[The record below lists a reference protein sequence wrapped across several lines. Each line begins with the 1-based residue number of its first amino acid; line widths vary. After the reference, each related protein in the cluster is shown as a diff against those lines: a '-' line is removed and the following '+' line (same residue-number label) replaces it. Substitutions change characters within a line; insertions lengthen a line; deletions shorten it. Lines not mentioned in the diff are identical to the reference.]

1 MSSARDTISEETGK
15 AKRAANRVDDFQ
27 QRHPTLGFP
36 IAVWRKFS
44 EDQAGNLA
52 ALVAYWAFFSIFPLL
67 LVAVTVVGIVG
78 VGKGTFNDVM
88 SQFPLVG
95 QNLKGLSGNWWGLVV
110 GIATALWSGL
120 AVVKATQ
127 SAFDAVWEVPMRE
140 RPSFFAKLV
149 SGLKALVVIG
159 VGMVVSLG
167 LAGIATGGKKVHV
180 TWPIWLRVVDA
191 LITVALN
198 VGLLAL
204 AYTWLTKREL
214 KLRQMLP
221 GAVFAGVI
229 LFGLELAAGAL
240 ITHAAA
246 GQKNAAG
253 TVSTVLGMLWFFA
266 LAGQIILYGAEI
278 NVVKVEKLWPRGL
291 VDAPDT
297 QADHRAYEAYAQEKT
312 YRPNQHVTTGF
323 HDEVTD
329 TERDTDTGGWHRE
342 RQ

>member
-1 MSSARDTISEETGK
+1 MSSARETLHEETTK
-15 AKRAANRVDDFQ
+15 ARRAANRLDDFQ
-27 QRHPTLGFP
+27 QRHPAFGFP
-36 IAVWRKFS
+36 IAVWRKFG

-52 ALVAYWAFFSIFPLL
+52 ALIAYWAFFSIFPLL
-67 LVAVTVVGIVG
+67 LVAVTVVGLVG
-78 VGKGTFNDVM
+78 VGTGTFHDVM

-95 QNLKGLSGNWWGLVV
+95 DNLQGLSGNWWGLVV

-140 RPSFFAKLV
+140 RPSFFAKLLA
-149 SGLKALVVIG
+149 GLKALVVIG
-159 VGMVVSLG
+159 VGAVVSLG
-167 LAGIATGGKKVHV
+167 LSGIATGGRKIHV
-180 TWPIWLRVVDA
+180 TWPLWLRVVDA
-191 LITVALN
+191 VVTVALN

-204 AYTWLTKREL
+204 AYAWLTKRDL
-214 KLRQMLP
+214 RLRQMLP
-221 GAVFAGVI
+221 GALFAGI
-229 LFGLELAAGAL
+229 LLFGLELGGAAL

-246 GQKNAAG
+246 GHKSPSA

-266 LAGQIILYGAEI
+266 LAGQVVLYGAEI

-297 QADHRAYEAYAQEKT
+297 QADHRAYEAYVEEKT
-312 YRPNQHVTTGF
+312 YRPNQRVETTF
-323 HDEVTD
+323 RDEVSPE
-329 TERDTDTGGWHRE
+329 ERDARTGGWRRD

>member
-1 MSSARDTISEETGK
+1 MSSARETLKEETTK
-15 AKRAANRVDDFQ
+15 VKRAANRLDDFQ
-27 QRHPTLGFP
+27 QRHPAFGFP
-36 IAVWRKFS
+36 IAVWRKFG

-52 ALVAYWAFFSIFPLL
+52 ALIAYWAFFSIFPLL

-78 VGKGTFNDVM
+78 VGKGTFRDVM

-95 QNLKGLSGNWWGLVV
+95 ENLNGLSGNWWGLVV

-140 RPSFFAKLV
+140 RPSFLKKILG
-149 SGLKALVVIG
+149 GLRALVVIG
-159 VGMVVSLG
+159 IGVVVSLG
-167 LAGIATGGKKVHV
+167 LSTIATGGKKIHV
-180 TWPIWLRVVDA
+180 TWPIWLRVIDGLA
-191 LITVALN
+191 TIALN

-204 AYTWLTKREL
+204 AYAWLTKREL
-214 KLRQMLP
+214 KIRQMLP
-221 GAVFAGVI
+221 GAIFAGVI
-229 LFGLELAAGAL
+229 LFGLELGAGAL

-266 LAGQIILYGAEI
+266 LAGQVILYGAEI

-312 YRPNQHVTTGF
+312 YRPNQKVQTDFDG
-323 HDEVTD
+323 EVSD
-329 TERDTDTGGWHRE
+329 TERQAGTGGWHRD